1 MGATAVCVGSIFD
14 KNDYLRG
21 DAVINDL
28 LNKGEHVLLIPVGVA
43 RYAGEED
50 HEADFLYFLCGG
62 LISRIILVHGG
73 AVDETFVRSARARMK
88 EYGIIVDEVR
98 ETDPLPDAHGTPWSD
113 ELFSDNR
120 SMAIKAFGFSKR
132 LLNAS
137 KIEEVSEALKDFL
150 SEETFVCIRESFL
163 QDLYTETDSVPGS
176 GDRFYILADN
186 RKRSKMWETYDL
198 GVMFP
203 GASELFSTPGVT
215 TIQPV
220 HSGKAY
226 YGYIVHPSAE
236 CDPSLGSMEM
246 CSVILDLMIGR
257 YITEKKLLF
266 ASHELLSANENVRR
280 LKETDTLTGLLNK
293 QGFMLDVKKLFLRSK
308 VTRQSILTV
317 CVDLERLANIN
328 DVYGHHEGDIAI
340 QTLSRIIQETLIS
353 GTVAGRLGADEFMMM
368 SLVAK
373 GDEENLDMYFRTLK
387 TRLQNY
393 NRISGK
399 EYTLEIN
406 LSTMLFEADS
416 SIEIDEIINESLAKK
431 RHIKESKGSIRN
443 VNLYEDGHSDPR
455 EHAIVSDIMDNNGF
469 LYAFQPIVS
478 AKTGEIV
485 AYEALMRTK
494 DMHMSPLTVL
504 KYASMDSRLYEI
516 EKATFTNVF
525 RQVQP
530 FLDELGDRKLFVNSI
545 PGSYLKEEDY
555 EKLKEEFGFIF
566 PNLVVEITE
575 QTDFENAT
583 VDLLR
588 KRSEADGFKVAVDD
602 FGTGF
607 SNLSNLLK
615 FLPDYVKIDR
625 ALIEDIQEDVKK
637 QHFVNNIVEFA
648 HDNGFLA
655 LAEGVESPQELAT
668 VVRMG
673 IDLIQGY
680 YTAKPA
686 YVLAPSLS
694 TSIKDEIIRASFEK
708 SHELKKKVFLVT
720 REKEIFL
727 MHLAMERYTSVIIS
741 QPEVTLQGNPDFM
754 AGITIKIKDN
764 TECRLTLH
772 NVSLG
777 DMEERPLIDIGKG
790 AKLTLVI
797 EGDNELMGNGIHVP
811 EGAELKL
818 EGPGT
823 LTIAPTLAQAY
834 GIGSDADNVF
844 GKIVCAMEGA
854 LAINAEGNRCV
865 AIGGGQSASKDG
877 IKIISGRIDAMI
889 KGTNCVGIGSYTGNV
904 PISIM
909 GCDLRMDA
917 RISSG
922 LLIGAL
928 RGEQNIIIRDASMVL
943 SGSGSV
949 IAGIGSY
956 EEACGKIDIRSAG
969 VHVSFNGK
977 RIYMIGTAGG
987 RVEIRTENMNIDMHA
1002 EGNMALGI
1010 GSADKKAVLK
1020 LVRTTLSILMRAGEY
1035 VPVGAYDENIETD
1048 GGVRKLFIN
1057 EEESSF

>member
-1 MGATAVCVGSIFD
+1 MGVTAVCVGSIFD

-28 LNKGEHVLLIPVGVA
+28 LNKGEHVLLVPSGVA
-43 RYAGEED
+43 RYAGEEE

-62 LISRIILVHGG
+62 LVSRMVMVRGG
-73 AVDETFVRSARARMK
+73 AIDESFAASARSRMN
-88 EYGIIVDEVR
+88 EYGITLDEIG
-98 ETDPLPDAHGTPWSD
+98 EDDPLPDAQGTPWTGD
-113 ELFSDNR
+113 IFTDNR
-120 SMAIKAFGFSKR
+120 TMAIKSFGFSEK

-137 KIEEVSEALKDFL
+137 KIEEVSEALKNFL
-150 SEETFVCIRESFL
+150 AEDTFICIRESFL
-163 QDLYTETDSVPGS
+163 QDLYTEVDSIPGS

-186 RKRSKMWETYDL
+186 RKRGKEWETFEL
-198 GVMFP
+198 GRMFP
-203 GASELFSTPGVT
+203 GASDLFNSPGLT
-215 TIQPV
+215 TILPV
-220 HSGKAY
+220 HSGKSY
-226 YGYIVHPSAE
+226 YGYMVHSSKE
-236 CDPSLGSMEM
+236 CDSSLGAMEM
-246 CSVILDLMIGR
+246 SSVVFDLMIGR

-266 ASHELLSANENVRR
+266 ASHELLSANESVRR
-280 LKETDTLTGLLNK
+280 LKETDVLTGLLNR
-293 QGFMLDVKKLFLRSK
+293 QGFMIDAKKLFLRSK
-308 VTRQSILTV
+308 VTGQSLLTV
-317 CVDLERLANIN
+317 CVDLERLGNIN
-328 DVYGHHEGDIAI
+328 DVYGHHEGDVAI
-340 QTLSRIIQETLIS
+340 QTLSKMIQETLIS
-353 GTVAGRLGADEFMMM
+353 GTVAGRLGADEFMLL

-406 LSTMLFEADS
+406 LSTMLFEADT
-416 SIEIDEIINESLAKK
+416 EMDLDEIINEALAKK

-443 VNLYEDGHSDPR
+443 ISLYEDGHSDSK
-455 EHAIVSDIMDNNGF
+455 EHAIVSNIMDNNGF

-494 DMHMSPLTVL
+494 DMHLSPLTVL
-504 KYASMDSRLYEI
+504 KYASMDSRLYDI
-516 EKATFTNVF
+516 EKATFSNVF
-525 RQVQP
+525 RQVKP
-530 FLDELGDRKLFVNSI
+530 FIDELGDRKLFVNSI
-545 PGSYLKEEDY
+545 PGSYLNEKDY
-555 EKLKEEFGFIF
+555 QELKEEFGFIF

-575 QTDFENAT
+575 QTDFENET

-625 ALIEDIQEDVKK
+625 ALIEDIHEDLKK

-655 LAEGVESPQELAT
+655 LAEGVESPQELAS

-673 IDLIQGY
+673 VDLIQGY

-694 TSIKDEIIRASFEK
+694 TSIKDEIVRASFEK

-764 TECRLTLH
+764 TECKLTLH

-797 EGDNELMGNGIHVP
+797 DGDNELLGNGIHVP

-818 EGPGT
+818 EGAGT

-854 LAINAEGNRCV
+854 LAITAEGNRCV
-865 AIGGGQSASKDG
+865 AIGGGQCASKDG
-877 IKIISGRIDAMI
+877 IRIISGRIDAML
-889 KGTNCVGIGSYTGNV
+889 KGTNCVGIGSYIGDV
-904 PISIM
+904 PLSIL
-909 GCDLRMDA
+909 GCDMRMDA

-922 LLIGAL
+922 ILIGAL
-928 RGEQNIIIRDASMVL
+928 RGEQNITIRDASLVL

-949 IAGIGSY
+949 IAGIGTF
-956 EEACGKIDIRSAG
+956 EEMGGKIDIRSAG
-969 VHVSFNGK
+969 VHISFNGK

-987 RVEIRTENMNIDMHA
+987 KVDIRTENMNIDMHA
-1002 EGNMALGI
+1002 EGNMAMGI
-1010 GSADKKAVLK
+1010 GSADKKGTLK
-1020 LVRTTLSILMRAGEY
+1020 LIRTTLSILMRAGEY
-1035 VPVGAYDENIETD
+1035 VPVGAYEDNIETD
-1048 GGVRKLFIN
+1048 GGVRKLFVN
-1057 EEESSF
+1057 EEESTF

>member
-1 MGATAVCVGSIFD
+1 MGVTAVCVGSIFD

-28 LNKGEHVLLIPVGVA
+28 LNKGEHVLLIPSGVA
-43 RYAGEED
+43 RYAGEEE
-50 HEADFLYFLCGG
+50 HEADFLCFLCGG
-62 LISRIILVHGG
+62 LVSKMIMVRGG
-73 AVDETFVRSARARMK
+73 AIDESFAVSARKRMK
-88 EYGIIVDEVR
+88 EYGVTLEEIGED
-98 ETDPLPDAHGTPWSD
+98 DALPEASGTPWTG
-113 ELFSDNR
+113 ELFTDNR
-120 SMAIKAFGFSKR
+120 TMAIKAFGFSEK
-132 LLNAS
+132 LLDAS

-163 QDLYTETDSVPGS
+163 QDLYTEVDSVPRS

-186 RKRSKMWETYDL
+186 RKRPKMWETFEL

-203 GASELFSTPGVT
+203 GATEIFNSPGVT
-215 TIQPV
+215 TILPV
-220 HSGKAY
+220 HSSKSY
-226 YGYIVHPSAE
+226 YGYIVHTSSE
-236 CDPSLGSMEM
+236 CDSSLGAMEM
-246 CSVILDLMIGR
+246 CSVILDLLIGR

-280 LKETDTLTGLLNK
+280 LKETDVLTGLLNK
-293 QGFMLDVKKLFLRSK
+293 QGFMMDAKKLFLRSK
-308 VTRQSILTV
+308 VTRQSLLTV
-317 CVDLERLANIN
+317 CVDLERLGNIN

-340 QTLSRIIQETLIS
+340 QTLSKIIQETLIS
-353 GTVAGRLGADEFMMM
+353 GTVAGRLGADEFMLL

-406 LSTMLFEADS
+406 LSTMLFEADANM
-416 SIEIDEIINESLAKK
+416 ELDEIINESLAKK
-431 RHIKESKGSIRN
+431 RHIKDSKGSMRN
-443 VNLYEDGHSDPR
+443 MNLYEDGHSDPR
-455 EHAIVSDIMDNNGF
+455 EHAIVSDLMDNNGF

-504 KYASMDSRLYEI
+504 KYASMDRRLYDI

-525 RQVQP
+525 RQLQP

-545 PGSYLKEEDY
+545 PGSYLSEKDY
-555 EKLKEEFGFIF
+555 EQLKEEFGYIF

-575 QTDFENAT
+575 QTDFENET

-625 ALIEDIQEDVKK
+625 ILIEDIQEDLKK

-655 LAEGVESPQELAT
+655 LAEGVESPQELST

-673 IDLIQGY
+673 VDLIQGY

-694 TSIKDEIIRASFEK
+694 TSIKDEIVRASFEK

-741 QPEVTLQGNPDFM
+741 QPEVTIQGNSDFM

-811 EGAELKL
+811 ESAELRL

-844 GKIVCAMEGA
+844 GRIICAMEGA
-854 LAINAEGNRCV
+854 LAITTEGNRCV

-877 IKIISGRIDAMI
+877 IKIISGRIDAML

-904 PISIM
+904 PISIL
-909 GCDLRMDA
+909 GCDMRMDA

-922 LLIGAL
+922 ILVGAL
-928 RGEQNIIIRDASMVL
+928 RGEQNITIRDASLVL

-949 IAGIGSY
+949 IAGIGTF
-956 EEACGKIDIRSAG
+956 EESNGKIDIRSAG
-969 VHVSFNGK
+969 VHISFNGK
-977 RIYMIGTAGG
+977 RIYMIGSAGG
-987 RVEIRTENMNIDMHA
+987 KMEIRTENMNVDMHA
-1002 EGNMALGI
+1002 EGNMALAI
-1010 GSADKKAVLK
+1010 GSADKKSTLR
-1020 LVRTTLSILMRAGEY
+1020 LIRTTLSILIRAGEY
-1035 VPVGAYDENIETD
+1035 IPVGAEDDNIETE
-1048 GGVRKLFIN
+1048 GGSRKLFIN
-1057 EEESSF
+1057 EEESTF